1 MEIEFSGAE
10 IALIAALLSAIT
22 TPLLVLF
29 RMLIAE
35 KTRQI
40 ERLERQN
47 EQLIE
52 GWLSGQKSVEHTTQ
66 ELKQRERR

>member
-66 ELKQRERR
+66 VLKQRERR